1 MRVNGSSPLP
11 LPMKR
16 LVGGMFAAFALLMG
30 ATMYIAHRSYEGLVD
45 RRYHE
50 AGANEFAEREA
61 EAREGFT
68 VTLTDRYRAGN
79 NRFRAVLT
87 TSSGPMRG
95 ARATLGIQRTSG
107 PRDDRSF
114 SLREEA
120 PGVYAGDVFLPVP
133 GRWTFSLA
141 VDAEPLRVR
150 RRWTADARRSDA
162 ADILRGTAGRQEVLL
177 SLSPWPP
184 RAMREVDFIVSL
196 PGYAGTSPPFV
207 DLSMAGMAMGRN
219 RVDLSR
225 WPDGRYRGTGV
236 IVRCP
241 SGRNDWEATVTAPG
255 AGKAVFR
262 FAVAD

>member
-1 MRVNGSSPLP
+1 V
-11 LPMKR
+11 KR
-16 LVGGMFAAFALLMG
+16 LVGGLFAAFALLMG
-30 ATMYIAHRSYEGLVD
+30 ATIYIAHRSNEGLVD
-45 RRYHE
+45 RRYYD
-50 AGANEFAEREA
+50 AASTEFADREA
-61 EAREGFT
+61 EARAGFT
-68 VTLTDRYRAGN
+68 MSLSDRYVAGN
-79 NRFRAVLT
+79 NRFRSVLT
-87 TSSGPMRG
+87 TSAGPLRG
-95 ARATLGIQRTSG
+95 GRATLGVQRTSG

-114 SLREEA
+114 SLREEE

-141 VDAEPLRVR
+141 VDAERLRVR
-150 RRWTADARRSDA
+150 RRWTADAQPSDA
-162 ADILRGTAGRQEVLL
+162 PGALRGAAGRQEIFLT
-177 SLSPWPP
+177 LSPWPP
-184 RAMREVDFIVSL
+184 KAMREVDFTVSL

-225 WPDGRYRGTGV
+225 GTDGRYRGTGV